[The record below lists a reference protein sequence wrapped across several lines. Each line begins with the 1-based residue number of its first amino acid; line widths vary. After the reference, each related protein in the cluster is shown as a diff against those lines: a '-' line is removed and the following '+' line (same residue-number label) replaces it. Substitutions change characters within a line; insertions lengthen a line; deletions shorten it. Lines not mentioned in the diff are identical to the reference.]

1 MMIDPDEAEQLENA
15 TIPEDNFR
23 ADVEAAYKAVSEKS
37 ETTED
42 GPSRDATGKFAPRS
56 EEPEIKAEGAETSDT
71 PKPDTDAD
79 PAPAMEQQP
88 SKAVEP
94 PKGWSADAKAKW
106 STLDPSIQ
114 AEVAKREADI
124 DNGGRQW
131 SEQRRAYDEVLAPVK
146 GLASRNGVDER
157 EAITRLVQA
166 SEWLEKDPRAFL
178 TSYAQ
183 HYGINLTLADQQPNR
198 PQSQPDP
205 YIAQLHET
213 VQRIE
218 GTLASQQEK
227 EINSVIQTFAS
238 SPGHEHFD
246 TVKVEMGR
254 LMQIDPSLSM
264 DDAYDKA
271 IWSNKDIRAN
281 LLAAQAPKPDSR
293 DKERQQTAK
302 AKASAVSPK
311 GSGPNGAAPVPK
323 KEYGDDI
330 RSIVA
335 DAYYGRT

>member
-1 MMIDPDEAEQLENA
+1 MSEVDGATQVENA
-15 TIPEDNFR
+15 TIPEVDNFR
-23 ADVEAAYKAVSEKS
+23 ADVEAAYKAVAEKS
-37 ETTED
+37 ETQED
-42 GPSRDATGKFAPRS
+42 TPARDATGKFAPR
-56 EEPEIKAEGAETSDT
+56 EVEPQIKAEGAEPSDT
-71 PKPDTDAD
+71 PEPVTDAD
-79 PAPAMEQQP
+79 PAQATEQQP
-88 SKAVEP
+88 SKAIEP

-131 SEQRRAYDEVLAPVK
+131 SEQRRAYDEMLTPVK
-146 GLASRNGVDER
+146 GLAQRNGVPEG
-157 EAITRLVQA
+157 EALKRLVDA
-166 SEWLEKDPRAFL
+166 SEWLERDPKSFL
-178 TSYAQ
+178 QSYAQ
-183 HYGINLTLADQQPNR
+183 HYGINLTIAEQQNPR

-205 YIAQLHET
+205 YIAKLHET

-293 DKERQQTAK
+293 DKDRQQTAK

-311 GSGPNGAAPVPK
+311 GSGPTGGVTAPK
-323 KEYGDDI
+323 KEYDDI

-335 DAYYGRT
+335 DAYYGRA